1 MASIC
6 WSGDESDRSVWLR
19 DDRAMALDAEKC
31 RMVRRPRRRE
41 NGMLEDKEGE
51 RGLAGRSED
60 RIADRPESR
69 PEGMQEDTYA
79 TYEDRPEKA
88 GRLRAVMGCLFWVVL
103 GLCMLAGMRKVGLG
117 PKKTVAAGLVVAA
130 AVGIHSRRMQKTP
143 GYIWKILGIEAK
155 AERKGRS
162 GKKRIYEYDWLRTM
176 AVVMVIVTH
185 AVQMD
190 IASEMVPEGAA
201 SYWMTVLYVFCLSC
215 NLLYVML
222 SGALL
227 MPYKEEKL
235 SDFYLHRLAKVALPM
250 LVYFVFYLWINGELE
265 QIGPH
270 TPGWILSRFFCGDT
284 PGSPH
289 YWLMYVILGLYVVVP
304 FFRYM
309 LKSMPYKALTAMVFL
324 SGIGMYLKTYSPIP
338 CAVDPLLSS
347 WIGVAVTGFWVTRK
361 ETRRYDK
368 PIMALGLTG
377 LLITMYC
384 IKTRDDFL
392 IVCCNCSPTMLM
404 ISAGLFSLVFSVPK
418 IFSKGNVV
426 LSVLGKYSFSLIL
439 IHWIVL
445 YFATRVVFQI
455 YTSQY
460 LYVGGILLALSVTL
474 LASLAAAF
482 LIDNLVV
489 VVAETGYEM
498 MVDGVRRLAESVR
511 GRGGK

>member
-1 MASIC
+1 ML
-6 WSGDESDRSVWLR
+6 GDKGDRT
-19 DDRAMALDAEKC
+19 K
-31 RMVRRPRRRE
+31 
-41 NGMLEDKEGE
+41 
-51 RGLAGRSED
+51 
-60 RIADRPESR
+60 
-69 PEGMQEDTYA
+69 
-79 TYEDRPEKA
+79 
-88 GRLRAVMGCLFWVVL
+88 LRAAAGCFFWVVL

-117 PKKTVAAGLVVAA
+117 PKKTVAVGLVVAA
-130 AVGIHSRRMQKTP
+130 AVWIHCRRMREIP
-143 GYIWKILGIEAK
+143 GYMRRIFGLGPGAGGGRAVAGGEGGRITVGGGSARGVG
-155 AERKGRS
+155 ER
-162 GKKRIYEYDWLRTM
+162 KRIYEYDWLRTM

-190 IASEMVPEGAA
+190 MAGGMVPEGAA

-235 SDFYLHRLAKVALPM
+235 ADFYLHRLAKVALPM
-250 LVYFVFYLWINGELE
+250 LVYFVFYLWIDGELE

-270 TPGWILSRFFCGDT
+270 TPGWILSRFFRGDT
-284 PGSPH
+284 PESPH
-289 YWLMYVILGLYVVVP
+289 FWLMYVILGLYVVVP

-309 LKSMPYKALTAMVFL
+309 LKDMPYKALTAMVFL

-368 PIMALGLTG
+368 PIMAAGLLG

-384 IKTRDDFL
+384 IKTREDFL
-392 IVCCNCSPTMLM
+392 AVCCNCSPTMLM
-404 ISAGLFSLVFSVPK
+404 LSAGLFSLVFSVPK

-445 YFATRVVFQI
+445 FFATRVVFQI

-489 VVAETGYEM
+489 VVVETGYERV
-498 MVDGVRRLAESVR
+498 VDGGRWLVRRLR
-511 GRGGK
+511 GTSQGKEDKEVPIEDHATRGSCNG

>member
-1 MASIC
+1 ML
-6 WSGDESDRSVWLR
+6 GDKGDRT
-19 DDRAMALDAEKC
+19 K
-31 RMVRRPRRRE
+31 
-41 NGMLEDKEGE
+41 
-51 RGLAGRSED
+51 
-60 RIADRPESR
+60 
-69 PEGMQEDTYA
+69 
-79 TYEDRPEKA
+79 
-88 GRLRAVMGCLFWVVL
+88 LRAAAGCFFWVVL

-117 PKKTVAAGLVVAA
+117 PKKTVAVGLVVAA
-130 AVGIHSRRMQKTP
+130 AVWIHCRRMQRIP
-143 GYIWKILGIEAK
+143 GYMRKIFGLGPGAGGGRAVAGGEGDRTASGGEGGRAASGGEGGRIA
-155 AERKGRS
+155 AGGGSARGVGER
-162 GKKRIYEYDWLRTM
+162 KRIYEYDWLRTM

-190 IASEMVPEGAA
+190 MAGGMVPEGAA

-227 MPYKEEKL
+227 MPYKEENL
-235 SDFYLHRLAKVALPM
+235 ADFYLHRLAKVALPM
-250 LVYFVFYLWINGELE
+250 LVYFVFYLWIDGELE

-270 TPGWILSRFFCGDT
+270 TPGWILSRFFRGDT
-284 PGSPH
+284 PESPH
-289 YWLMYVILGLYVVVP
+289 FWLMYVILGLYVVVP

-309 LKSMPYKALTAMVFL
+309 LKDMPYKALTAMVFL

-368 PIMALGLTG
+368 PIMAAGLLG

-384 IKTRDDFL
+384 IKTREDFL
-392 IVCCNCSPTMLM
+392 AVCCNCSPTMLM
-404 ISAGLFSLVFSVPK
+404 LSAGLFSLVFSVPK

-445 YFATRVVFQI
+445 FFATRVVFQI

-489 VVAETGYEM
+489 VVVETGYETA
-498 MVDGVRRLAESVR
+498 V
-511 GRGGK
+511 RGGKRLTKKIWAGRCRRKER